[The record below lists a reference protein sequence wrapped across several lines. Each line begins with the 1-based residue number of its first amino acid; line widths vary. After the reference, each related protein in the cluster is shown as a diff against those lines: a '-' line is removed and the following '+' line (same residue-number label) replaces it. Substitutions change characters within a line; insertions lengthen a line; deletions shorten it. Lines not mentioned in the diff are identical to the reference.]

1 MKVKV
6 FLKISKLMKWGGY
19 ILIDINF
26 DLLFSVGDRLEIG
39 ILNRWLKKDRCFV
52 KNRERG
58 LFSEGSL

>member
-1 MKVKV
+1 
-6 FLKISKLMKWGGY
+6 MKWGGY

-58 LFSEGSL
+58 LFSEVVYNF

>member
-1 MKVKV
+1 
-6 FLKISKLMKWGGY
+6 MKWGGY

-39 ILNRWLKKDRCFV
+39 ILNRWLKKDYCFV

-58 LFSEGSL
+58 LFSEVVYNF